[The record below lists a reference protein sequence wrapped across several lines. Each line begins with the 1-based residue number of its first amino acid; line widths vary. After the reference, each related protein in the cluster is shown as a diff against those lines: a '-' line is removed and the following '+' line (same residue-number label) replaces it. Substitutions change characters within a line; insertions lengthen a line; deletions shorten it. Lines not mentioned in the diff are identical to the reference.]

1 MIMHRVRVSLLNLA
15 LVAWTFPL
23 IAETYYVRP
32 DGNDQAEGTSPQ
44 TAFKTLLRAS
54 HVLNHGDAVVLAPGT
69 YHDEVLLAERFSAD
83 GSEML
88 IAGDESGQRSGTP
101 PGPVVIRADNAAS
114 PALDIYRFRN
124 LRISGLTFRGPGQ
137 GLRVQRSSGVVVQR
151 CSFEG
156 LSRGLVLAQC
166 QDVRVESSVFC
177 RCTLGVFCQSSV
189 RARLA
194 HLTVTGA
201 SAVGILVLSSGEGA
215 IRNSLLTGNNTNL
228 IADEISGP
236 AWTSDHNVLD
246 GSTGPWGSVPVI
258 AKVYEWA
265 SASGQDRHSVYVTP
279 AFKDPDKYDLR
290 PAVTVTWAGGL
301 PGARVGQALDPKV
314 ELDRDGRPLTV
325 REGAA
330 CAGAYD
336 YPAEPQPGAGWRR
349 LAVNLRGQGPRQSAA
364 VYAGDGALVRT
375 LVADAAGVHEL
386 WWDGLDDLGQPV
398 PPGRYQVRAIT
409 HDARLV
415 DDGAVGDNGN
425 PLGAYNCDNADRVAS
440 LPDGGF
446 MVTTIYDEAGYP
458 LRRYSASGQ
467 PIFAA
472 NLAEKDYA
480 AIALAGEDLYGVVGA
495 EAKARLV
502 RIVLPGDR
510 ARMANGA
517 EDYRPFADQEKP
529 GAIAGL
535 AVADG
540 QAYVAASGLNIVR
553 VIDLATGA
561 RKADWALPG
570 VADLAADGQGA
581 LWAVSGKEVV
591 ALDRSGRVAR
601 RYATG
606 LEKPQ
611 YLAVGAGRLAV
622 VDRTAA
628 RLALLDA
635 ANGRVLRTLGKPR
648 IPGQWTPVG
657 PETLSDP
664 RGCAFLGDGRLV
676 LTEHARVRILWP
688 EAGRISADIV
698 SNFMDV
704 AVVHPTRPEYLYCW
718 PGVFRVDPKTGAWA
732 WLVEA
737 PQGMTTPPDK
747 EGKVKTYSYGS
758 PSTTVVLDGRPFIA
772 YATGDEQLFM
782 FDVSDPL
789 RPRLAMRPSAAQ
801 KVLRL
806 VPYSILSFAKGGD
819 IMANGDSYGLSFAR
833 IAYKGLNAS
842 GDPIYD
848 FAHPVKLGVAKD
860 PSPRGMKC
868 INAPSCDRVTG
879 DIYYLA
885 VTELNQ
891 KMVPGWGAD
900 GTGVGKSTPEGK
912 PLWFAASS
920 GGNYQSGAVIDDGKN
935 AWYFA
940 GKSFGG
946 QIDLFDAD
954 GLRVTTGNWG
964 WPCNHSIGFVDLRY
978 GVQPYLR
985 PDGKIGA
992 YVEDDAIG
1000 RFARCRLDGA
1010 ETVNKFRTDFDWT
1023 AAGAAAGGPSD
1034 AHRAGGKGLQQSLL
1048 LRKIAP
1054 LKVDGDWNAWAKA
1067 GVVPQIV
1074 SLPIPSFPRNW
1085 PEGLWQTFRAGTAI
1099 GAVAHDGKNLYAYF
1113 LVADDTMHF
1122 DSQSPGRM
1130 WEFDSVELW
1139 AEEEQIGLGFVASGK
1154 PALFKYRFHNREG
1167 KEWSANYALPD
1178 DGIWGVQLADLAT
1191 HPLGRQL
1198 AGFTGVS
1205 LAGRSGYALMAR
1217 IPFEEIKLVGG
1228 VAGRKGGEIS
1238 SLTGSPGEIL
1248 RLAVAFGGISAWG
1261 REQDFKVNWPSALMY
1276 SDPTRSMPFVF
1287 GQ

>member
-1 MIMHRVRVSLLNLA
+1 MIMRRVRLSLLNVA
-15 LVAWTFPL
+15 LVAWALPL
-23 IAETYYVRP
+23 MAETYYVRP
-32 DGNDQAEGTSPQ
+32 DGNDQAEGKSPQ
-44 TAFKTLLRAS
+44 AAFKTLLRAS
-54 HVLNHGDAVVLAPGT
+54 HVLNHGDALVLAPGT
-69 YHDEVLLAERFSAD
+69 YRDEVLLAERFSAD

-137 GLRVQRSSGVVVQR
+137 GLRVRRSSGVVVQQ

-156 LSRGLVLAQC
+156 LSRGLVLGQC
-166 QDVRVESSVFC
+166 QDVRVESSVFN
-177 RCTLGVFCQSSV
+177 RCTLGVFCQGSV
-189 RARLA
+189 RTRLA

-201 SAVGILVLSSGEGA
+201 SSVGILVLSSGEGA

-236 AWTSDHNVLD
+236 AWTSDHNVLE

-279 AFKDPDKYDLR
+279 AFKDPDKYDLH
-290 PAVTVTWAGGL
+290 PAATVTWAGGL
-301 PGARVGQALDPKV
+301 PGARVGQAMDPKV
-314 ELDRDGRPLTV
+314 ELDRDGRPLSV
-325 REGAA
+325 HEGAV

-336 YPAEPQPGAGWRR
+336 YPAQPQPGAGWRR
-349 LAVNLRGQGPRQSAA
+349 LAVNLGGQGPRQSAA
-364 VYAGDGALVRT
+364 VYAADGALVRT

-386 WWDGLDDLGQPV
+386 WWDGLDDLGRPV
-398 PPGRYQVRAIT
+398 PPGRYQVRAVT
-409 HDARLV
+409 HDVRLV

-425 PLGAYNCDNADRVAS
+425 PLGAYNCDNADRVVS

-446 MVTTIYDEAGYP
+446 VVTTIYDEAGYP

-467 PIFAA
+467 PIFAS
-472 NLAEKDYA
+472 NLAQKDYA

-495 EAKARLV
+495 GAKSRLV

-517 EDYRPFADQEKP
+517 EDYRLFADQEKP
-529 GAIAGL
+529 GAIGGL
-535 AVADG
+535 AVAGG
-540 QAYVAASGLNIVR
+540 QAYVAAGGLNVIR

-561 RKADWALPG
+561 RKADWTLPG
-570 VADLAADGQGA
+570 VADLAAGGQGA

-591 ALDRSGRVAR
+591 ALDRSGRISR

-611 YLAVGAGRLAV
+611 YLAAGAGRLAV
-622 VDRTAA
+622 VDRAAA

-648 IPGQWTPVG
+648 VPGQWTPVG
-657 PETLSDP
+657 PETLADP

-747 EGKVKTYSYGS
+747 EGKVKSYSYGS

-806 VPYSILSFAKGGD
+806 VPYSIICFAKGGD

-833 IAYKGLNAS
+833 VPYKGLDAR

-848 FAHPVKLGVAKD
+848 FAHPVKLGLAKD

-868 INAPSCDRVTG
+868 INAPSCDRVSG

-885 VTELNQ
+885 VTELNN

-920 GGNYQSGAVIDDGKN
+920 GGNYQSGAVINDGKT

-946 QIDLFDAD
+946 QIDLFDVD

-964 WPCNHSIGFVDLRY
+964 WPCNYSIGFVDLRY

-992 YVEDDAIG
+992 YVEDDSIG
-1000 RFARCRLDGA
+1000 RFARCRLDGE
-1010 ETVNKFRTDFDWT
+1010 ETVKKVRTDFDWT
-1023 AAGAAAGGPSD
+1023 PTGAAAGGPPD
-1034 AHRAGGKGLQQSLL
+1034 AQRTGGKGLQQSLVIP
-1048 LRKIAP
+1048 KVAP
-1054 LKVDGDWNAWAKA
+1054 
-1067 GVVPQIV
+1067 
-1074 SLPIPSFPRNW
+1074 
-1085 PEGLWQTFRAGTAI
+1085 
-1099 GAVAHDGKNLYAYF
+1099 
-1113 LVADDTMHF
+1113 
-1122 DSQSPGRM
+1122 
-1130 WEFDSVELW
+1130 
-1139 AEEEQIGLGFVASGK
+1139 
-1154 PALFKYRFHNREG
+1154 
-1167 KEWSANYALPD
+1167 
-1178 DGIWGVQLADLAT
+1178 
-1191 HPLGRQL
+1191 
-1198 AGFTGVS
+1198 
-1205 LAGRSGYALMAR
+1205 
-1217 IPFEEIKLVGG
+1217 
-1228 VAGRKGGEIS
+1228 
-1238 SLTGSPGEIL
+1238 
-1248 RLAVAFGGISAWG
+1248 
-1261 REQDFKVNWPSALMY
+1261 
-1276 SDPTRSMPFVF
+1276 
-1287 GQ
+1287 